1 MAEAKRTHFRY
12 RRLTAYLYN
21 KYHLVFSEHT
31 IRAILKRNHVVRQ
44 TRKTKSG
51 SVRHL
56 YDYEHLPPFT
66 EFQLDTKHLLDQH
79 ALPSDV
85 YDHMM
90 ERGLPCYEWRLME
103 MATRSRFTAY
113 SYTLSA
119 TFGFLFLTLV
129 LLWLRTHNVRSLIRI
144 QLDNGSEFLS
154 GSKKKLAE
162 WNSRLA
168 CFNALL
174 DPIPPGQSHL
184 QGVIENAHRADD
196 EYFLM
201 VHAERCDHTYAF
213 LNRAQR
219 WQDTWNFHRPSF
231 GIAMHGKTPR
241 EKLLSSHALIH
252 EHVLLYPVV
261 LMEDMFQ
268 MTGPPG
274 LLLEEHRGGK
284 YVHTT
289 CQIDGERQIPLDAL
303 FTGKSDVPFTIK
315 HDEILSHILIA
326 VKNTRGGYL
335 KIRVRDSMD
344 YPLVGAAISLVNG
357 KGCVAVGAIGA
368 KPRRFDFS
376 ENEAGWGDRIA
387 REVSDSMMP
396 VANTML
402 SPAYRKKVAG
412 ILVKRIARKLSVEDR

>member
-1 MAEAKRTHFRY
+1 MEGQPMRGLYHDLRIIAPSKAREVVRKVLVHTNGNVAKTARILGISRPTVRRARDGILDDCSRRPKTSPRKTSPDCERLIVAEAKRTHFRY
-12 RRLTAYLYN
+12 RRLTAYLHN

-79 ALPSDV
+79 ALPPDV

-90 ERGLPCYEWRLME
+90 ERGLPCYEWHLME

-119 TFGFLFLTLV
+119 TFGFSFITLV

-261 LMEDMFQ
+261 LMEDVFQ
-268 MTGPPG
+268 LTGPPG

-289 CQIDGERQIPLDAL
+289 CQRIQRERRDRWM
-303 FTGKSDVPFTIK
+303 
-315 HDEILSHILIA
+315 SHL
-326 VKNTRGGYL
+326 L
-335 KIRVRDSMD
+335 
-344 YPLVGAAISLVNG
+344 L
-357 KGCVAVGAIGA
+357 
-368 KPRRFDFS
+368 PRRVIS
-376 ENEAGWGDRIA
+376 G
-387 REVSDSMMP
+387 
-396 VANTML
+396 
-402 SPAYRKKVAG
+402 
-412 ILVKRIARKLSVEDR
+412 